1 MTFLSNRRGLLGALI
16 CAALHASQAG
26 AQTLRGEVYD
36 SLVARGPMEGARVV
50 IEGLPQIATT
60 DRRGRFVLPDVPEG
74 SYLLTFFHPA
84 LDSARLS
91 APAYRVTVPAEG
103 LRNLQ
108 LATPSFATTSRFL
121 CGTTLDSAS
130 TIVLGRVRAAED
142 GRPLAGATAQV
153 SWWEMNFGGAGGAR
167 QIDRT
172 MTVDADS
179 LGEFRL
185 CGVPTDVDLTMT
197 VSVGSHRTG
206 QLAFPEKGRAITIRD
221 VAVSLSDSAAT
232 VAADSLYVANPGVSR
247 RGRARLRVRV
257 VDDRG
262 RPIENA
268 TIGIRGHAASGTSDP
283 SGDVRLIGVPS
294 GSQTVIVRAVG
305 RAPLTQVV
313 ALMPDE
319 ELSLDARMSA
329 VGTLLP
335 EYRVTGLAAD
345 AFRTAYELRRRSGS
359 GTFLDND
366 DLNKIGRR
374 AQDLT
379 AIGGVRAPMSQGELG
394 YTNRPMIFFRGV
406 GGDLCVPTVF
416 VDGVPRLRMDGWELH
431 ILLQSAKRLELYRR
445 GVSIPSE
452 FANAAT
458 GCGVVVLWTTAF

>member
-1 MTFLSNRRGLLGALI
+1 MYWLRRYGILLGALM
-16 CAALHASQAG
+16 CALLDASPAS

-36 SLVARGPMEGARVV
+36 SLIARGPMEGARVMLD
-50 IEGLPQIATT
+50 GLPQSAMT
-60 DRRGRFVLPDVPEG
+60 DRRGRFVLADVPVG
-74 SYLLTFFHPA
+74 SYLLTFFHPT

-91 APAYRVTVPAEG
+91 APAYRVTVPPEG

-142 GRPLAGATAQV
+142 GRALAGATARV
-153 SWWEMNFGGAGGAR
+153 SWWEMNFGGAGGTR
-167 QIDRT
+167 QVDRT

-197 VSVGSHRTG
+197 VRVGAHQSG

-221 VAVSLSDSAAT
+221 VVVSLSDSAAT
-232 VAADSLYVANPGVSR
+232 AAADSAYTADPGVSR
-247 RGRARLRVRV
+247 RGSARLRVRV
-257 VDDRG
+257 LDERA

-268 TIGIRGHAASGTSDP
+268 TVGIRGHAASGTSNAR
-283 SGDVRLIGVPS
+283 GDARLVGVPA
-294 GSQTVIVRAVG
+294 GSQTVVVRAVG

-313 ALMPDE
+313 ALKPGE
-319 ELSLDARMSA
+319 ELLLDARLTA
-329 VGTLLP
+329 VGVLLP
-335 EYRVTGLAAD
+335 EYRVTGLSED
-345 AFRTAYELRRRSGS
+345 AFKVAYDIRRRSGS

-379 AIGGVRAPMSQGELG
+379 AIGGVRAPMSQGDLG
-394 YTNRPMIFFRGV
+394 YTNRPMIYFRGV

-431 ILLQSAKRLELYRR
+431 ILLQVAKRLEIYRR

-452 FANAAT
+452 FANGGS
-458 GCGVVVLWTTAF
+458 GCGVLVIWTTAF